1 MHIKKQWNTVKQWL
15 DQYAVTKQND
25 KVVFV
30 RSFLKDPKTM
40 GAIYP
45 SSKRLAKIMA
55 SYVIFAQNQLIVE
68 LGAGT
73 GVITQAMLNRGIPA
87 DRIIAIESSSDLVEN
102 FRIRFPKVKM
112 IEGDASC
119 LAELLKNEIRP
130 IGTII
135 SGLPL
140 RSLSKESKERILST
154 ISSVLSSHGRY
165 IQFTYA
171 LRSNMDFYPQHYK
184 LIHKKLVWV
193 NVPPAKVEVYT
204 LSRMNFCKNNSKC

>member
-1 MHIKKQWNTVKQWL
+1 MNIKMQWNAFKRWL
-15 DQYAVTKQND
+15 RLYDLNRHDD
-25 KVVFV
+25 KVIFV
-30 RSFLKDPKTM
+30 KSFLKNPKAM

-45 SSKRLAKIMA
+45 SSKHLAEVMA
-55 SYVIFAQNQLIVE
+55 ASVVFSQNQLVVE

-87 DRIIAIESSSDLVEN
+87 EHIIAIESSPALVEN
-102 FRIRFPKVKM
+102 FRTRFPKVKM

-119 LAELLKNEIRP
+119 LAELLKNETRP

-140 RSLSKESKERILST
+140 RSLSKERTERILSA
-154 ISSVLSSHGRY
+154 ISLALSPNGRY

-171 LRSNMDFYPQHYK
+171 LRNNVGFYPQHYK
-184 LIHKKLVWV
+184 LMRKKLVWV
-193 NVPPAKVEVYT
+193 NIPPAKVEVYVI
-204 LSRMNFCKNNSKC
+204 LSS